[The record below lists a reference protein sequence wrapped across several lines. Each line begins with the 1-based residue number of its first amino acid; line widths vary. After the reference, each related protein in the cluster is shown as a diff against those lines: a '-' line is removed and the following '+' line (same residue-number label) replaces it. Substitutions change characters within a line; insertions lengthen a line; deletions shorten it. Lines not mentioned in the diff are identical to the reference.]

1 MKQLARILISA
12 TLLALACTGSALAM
26 EVTIDPNGYTGQW
39 TLDYGDPRSG
49 IAVVTLGKPD
59 TTTGAHTLSLG
70 GTEILFDIAADGT
83 IVPRNQVAAAAR
95 GATLRLNTTII
106 VVDPGLF
113 TGDWRI
119 VEGGTPDL
127 QGKRRITLVRGLRF
141 YALEVGAT
149 GGFHF
154 AIDGE
159 GTVSVQNALAATGGY
174 RTLTLNDT
182 ERFLQ

>member
-1 MKQLARILISA
+1 MKQLARIFISA
-12 TLLALACTGSALAM
+12 TLLLLACVGSALAT
-26 EVTIDPNGYTGQW
+26 EITIDPNGYTGQW
-39 TLDYGDPRSG
+39 TLDYGDPRKG

-70 GTEILFDIAADGT
+70 GTEILFDVAADGS
-83 IVPRNQVAAAAR
+83 IVPRNTAAAAAR
-95 GATLRLNTTII
+95 GATLRLNTTTI
-106 VVDPGLF
+106 VIDPGLF

-127 QGKRRITLVRGLRF
+127 QGKRRVTLVRGLRF

-159 GTVSVQNALAATGGY
+159 GTVSVQNALAATGGHK
-174 RTLTLNDT
+174 TLTLNNT
-182 ERFLQ
+182 ERFQQ